1 MSSSPHCALPPGVS
15 VASAPVP
22 DRAGVGGGVG
32 RAGLAD
38 RLPVG
43 AALGPGPGAV
53 SGGAGERSHCLPTG
67 RFPSALADAE
77 AARISGNKL
86 PGQGDSVRAPGAESR
101 RRGPLW
107 GPCA

>member
-22 DRAGVGGGVG
+22 DRAGVGGVG

-53 SGGAGERSHCLPTG
+53 SAGAGERSHCLPTD